1 MILLIIDL
9 LQKFDYRVDETNIKK
24 FLKALQKLEEHQHQ
38 IFFLEDLEKTL
49 QFFDEQKKLQEQ
61 DFLTSLREKDSDR

>member
-9 LQKFDYRVDETNIKK
+9 LQKFDYRIDETNIKK

-38 IFFLEDLEKTL
+38 IFLEDLEKTL
-49 QFFDEQKKLQEQ
+49 QYFDEQKKLQEQ
-61 DFLTSLREKDSDR
+61 DFLKSLREKDNDR

>member
-9 LQKFDYRVDETNIKK
+9 LQKFDYKVDETNIKK

-38 IFFLEDLEKTL
+38 IFLEDLQKSL

-61 DFLTSLREKDSDR
+61 NFLNELRDKENDR

>member
-9 LQKFDYRVDETNIKK
+9 LQKFDYKVDETNIKR

-38 IFFLEDLEKTL
+38 IFLEDLQKTL
-49 QFFDEQKKLQEQ
+49 QFFDEQKKLEEQ
-61 DFLTSLREKDSDR
+61 DFLNSLREKESDR

>member
-9 LQKFDYRVDETNIKK
+9 LQKFDYKIDETNIKK

-38 IFFLEDLEKTL
+38 IFLEDLEKTL
-49 QFFDEQKKLQEQ
+49 TFFDEQKKQKEQ
-61 DFLTSLREKDSDR
+61 DFLNSLREKESDR

>member
-24 FLKALQKLEEHQHQ
+24 FLKALKNLEEYQHQ
-38 IFFLEDLEKTL
+38 IFLEDLEKTL
-49 QFFDEQKKLQEQ
+49 QFFEDKKRLQQMEE
-61 DFLTSLREKDSDR
+61 LNILREKDSDR

>member
-9 LQKFDYRVDETNIKK
+9 LQKFDYKIDDTNIKK

-38 IFFLEDLEKTL
+38 IFLEDLEKTL
-49 QFFDEQKKLQEQ
+49 KYFDNQKKLQQMEI
-61 DFLTSLREKDSDR
+61 LNSLREKDSDR

>member
-9 LQKFDYRVDETNIKK
+9 LQKFDYKIDETNIKK

-38 IFFLEDLEKTL
+38 IFLEDL
-49 QFFDEQKKLQEQ
+49 QKN
-61 DFLTSLREKDSDR
+61 FTIF

>member
-24 FLKALQKLEEHQHQ
+24 FLKALQKIEEHQHQ
-38 IFFLEDLEKTL
+38 IFLEDLEKTL
-49 QFFDEQKKLQEQ
+49 QFFEDKKRLQQMEQLNI
-61 DFLTSLREKDSDR
+61 LREKNSDR

>member
-9 LQKFDYRVDETNIKK
+9 LQKFDYKIDETNIKK

-38 IFFLEDLEKTL
+38 IFLEDLEKTL
-49 QFFDEQKKLQEQ
+49 KFFDNQKKLQQMEI
-61 DFLTSLREKDSDR
+61 LNLIREKDSDR